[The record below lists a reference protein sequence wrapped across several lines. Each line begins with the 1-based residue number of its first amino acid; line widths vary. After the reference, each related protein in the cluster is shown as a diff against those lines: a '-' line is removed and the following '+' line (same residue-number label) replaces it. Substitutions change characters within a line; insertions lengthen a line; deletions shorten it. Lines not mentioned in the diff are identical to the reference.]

1 MVKNRIEITTGKWM
15 FKAYIV
21 WSICA
26 DLILIAGMVALF
38 FGDLTI
44 SF

>member
-1 MVKNRIEITTGKWM
+1 MKTTPLVKATGKWM
-15 FKAYIV
+15 FRAYMV

-26 DLILIAGMVALF
+26 DLILIAGMVALI

-44 SF
+44 KF